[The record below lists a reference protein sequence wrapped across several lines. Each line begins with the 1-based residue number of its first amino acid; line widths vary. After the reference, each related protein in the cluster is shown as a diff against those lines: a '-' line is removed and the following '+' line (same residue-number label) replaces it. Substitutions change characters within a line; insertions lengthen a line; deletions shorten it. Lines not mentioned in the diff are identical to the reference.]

1 MSVLQFCCLPACGLY
16 NPWVLGVSA
25 DGYKCDEI
33 VSPDR
38 TALYIGTDFGLTTYA
53 SFTDDGDPCKYSGIA
68 PYQRDLSD
76 NHPTWVNYSGTCDQF
91 PAAINYCCCAT
102 GSECTPS
109 QSGDQCEWFA
119 NDYNIP
125 GVYFT
130 AFNLLCLKT
139 GVDVASRTVEE
150 TEYMDCCTTFFT
162 ETNCGEVACGCDLLY
177 GNTTCNRSK
186 MAYSFGD
193 ICDEVSGSCPD
204 NAGYKYISGEPVLTT
219 YYSFDDAVTANVL
232 DANDPVGVYKKALI
246 FTSLTGDTFTARMLL
261 HDHIVDDTYDIQTYP
276 GILTGYALSQGGVPD
291 DDVSTPWGDFP
302 DGPYSPNNAT
312 GYQPWV
318 TITLT
323 MTSGTYN
330 GLTYTYH
337 GYGTAQQFQIWAKS
351 NWDPVINDVVS
362 VTGSPNYWLGLRISP
377 LALDTTT
384 GQYTPFHEYRRIM
397 TRVTTQGGIAGWM
410 PDNSDDW
417 ILFSAEDTEVVWSAR
432 LRQFYTWSTYT
443 EMIDIR
449 AHGMSLD
456 LITSNG
462 GCCNFEHCTRTRSWY
477 GVTATDAGIA
487 PCTVTNPL
495 IDGSG
500 ACGSGGVETHTHTDF
515 CFASKCAASQ
525 QALTY
530 EGHVTGT
537 TRSTCFPSQYNV
549 PMSYDF
555 VQDVNDFSSYYS
567 ACIILP

>member
-1 MSVLQFCCLPACGLY
+1 MSVLQFCCLPPCGLY

-33 VSPDR
+33 ASPDR

-68 PYQRDLSD
+68 PYQRDLSE
-76 NHPTWVNYSGTCDQF
+76 NHPTWVNYSDTCDQF

-102 GSECTPS
+102 GSDCTPS
-109 QSGDQCEWFA
+109 QGGDQCEWFA

-150 TEYMDCCTTFFT
+150 TEYVDCCETFFT
-162 ETNCGEVACGCDLLY
+162 EANCGEVACGCDLLY

-193 ICDEVSGSCPD
+193 ICDETGSCPD
-204 NAGYKYISGEPVLTT
+204 NAGYKYLSGEPVLTT
-219 YYSFDDAVTANVL
+219 YYGFDAAVAAEVL
-232 DANDPVGVYKKALI
+232 DSNDPVGVYRKALI
-246 FTSLTGDTFTARMLL
+246 FESLTSDTFTARMLL
-261 HDHIVDDTYDIQTYP
+261 HDHYVDPVNDPISP
-276 GILTGYALSQGGVPD
+276 GIGLLQGYLGSPPD
-291 DDVSTPWGDFP
+291 DDSALFP
-302 DGPYSPNNAT
+302 NGPYSPLNAGG
-312 GYQPWV
+312 GYQPWC

-330 GLTYTYH
+330 GVTYTYN
-337 GYGTAQQFQIWAKS
+337 GYGTAQQFQIWAQT
-351 NWDPVINDVVS
+351 NWAPVANGVVQI
-362 VTGSPNYWLGLRISP
+362 TGSPNYWMGLRVP
-377 LALDTTT
+377 PAALNTVT
-384 GQYTPFHEYRRIM
+384 GQYTPIHEYRRLM
-397 TRVTTQGGIAGWM
+397 TRQVTFGYM

-417 ILFSAEDTEVVWSAR
+417 LLNSTSPTEVIWTAR

-443 EMIDIR
+443 EMIDR
-449 AHGMSLD
+449 RVHGMSLD
-456 LITSNG
+456 LITSNL

-477 GVTATDAGIA
+477 GVTATDAEIA